1 MEGLTMTKAEN
12 QMHSILLV
20 DDTTESLQLMTQLLR
35 EECYEVRPVLS
46 GEKALHAAKNSPP
59 DLILLDIL
67 MPDID
72 GYEVCR
78 RLMADPETRDI
89 PIIFLTAMNQDENE
103 ALGLGLGAVDYI
115 SKPFNAAILKA
126 RVKTQIQLKVQRDQ
140 LFQQSVALKEA
151 YNELES
157 FSYSVTHELK
167 SPIQIIKTYSKC
179 VLKSLETYQDEQA
192 IKDVFEIQ
200 EACAHMNIIINDLLQ
215 FSKASVGNLT
225 YETIDL
231 SQMVEQICAQLIKLD
246 SKRTIEFV
254 CEKNIKVDAD
264 VNLVRVVLYNLL
276 HNAWKYTAKKDIAKI
291 EFGIEYDQ
299 GKPVYFVRD
308 NGIGFEMSEVGE
320 LFTAFKRLRSANEY
334 EGTGVGLASVS
345 RIIKRHGGTIW
356 ADSIVEEGS
365 IFRFTLY

>member
-1 MEGLTMTKAEN
+1 MAKAET

-35 EECYEVRPVLS
+35 EESYEVRPVLS

-126 RVKTQIQLKVQRDQ
+126 RVKTQIQLKVQRDL

-151 YNELES
+151 YNELET

-179 VLKSLETYQDEQA
+179 VLKSLEKYKDEQA
-192 IKDVFEIQ
+192 IKDVTEIQ
-200 EACAHMNIIINDLLQ
+200 TACVHMNTIINDLLQ
-215 FSKASVGNLT
+215 FSKASVGDLT
-225 YETIDL
+225 SETVDL
-231 SQMVEQICAQLIKLD
+231 SQMAEEIIMQLKKLNTSRTVEFICQ
-246 SKRTIEFV
+246 
-254 CEKNIKVDAD
+254 KNIQVDAD
-264 VNLVRVVLYNLL
+264 INLMRIVLYNLL
-276 HNAWKYTAKKDIAKI
+276 HNAWKYTEKKDIAKI
-291 EFGIEYDQ
+291 EFGIDRDQ
-299 GKPVYFVRD
+299 GKPIYFIRD
-308 NGIGFEMSEVGE
+308 NGIGFEMSQIGD
-320 LFTAFKRLRSANEY
+320 LFTAFKRLQSANEY

-356 ADSIVEEGS
+356 AESIVDNGS
-365 IFRFTLY
+365 IFRFTLD

>member
-1 MEGLTMTKAEN
+1 MAKSQT

-126 RVKTQIQLKVQRDQ
+126 RVKTQIQLKVQRDL

-179 VLKSLETYQDEQA
+179 VLKSLGKYKDEQA
-192 IKDVFEIQ
+192 IKDVTEIQ
-200 EACAHMNIIINDLLQ
+200 AACVQMNIIINDLLQ

-231 SQMVEQICAQLIKLD
+231 SQMAEEIFSQIKKLNSSRTVEF
-246 SKRTIEFV
+246 S

-264 VNLVRVVLYNLL
+264 VNLMRIALYNLL
-276 HNAWKYTAKKDIAKI
+276 HNAWKYTEKKEIAKI
-291 EFGIEYDQ
+291 EFGIEQ
-299 GKPVYFVRD
+299 EQEKHIFFIRD
-308 NGIGFEMSEVGE
+308 NGIGFEMSQAGD
-320 LFTAFKRLRSANEY
+320 LFTAFKRLQSANEF

-356 ADSIVEEGS
+356 AESVVGNGS
-365 IFRFTLY
+365 IFRFTLD